1 MTPTRSAATIAG
13 FMSRPPEPSPPPP
26 LPSER
31 LRVGDCLVDVP
42 LREILAPGARR
53 PRRITPK
60 AMGVLLSLVEHQGRV
75 VSRDALLAEV
85 WPDTLPTND
94 VITQAI
100 TQLRKAFDDER
111 GNPRYIETIAKN
123 GYRLL
128 TPVTWLDAVVS
139 AGATARSERNDR
151 ARHEAVLV
159 DPSRTTAEHPSFPD
173 PGREDAV
180 AAIPLA
186 AAPSARGAWSSILG
200 AIVAVAVLV
209 GAIVLWSMLRAPAP
223 QDARAN
229 SAMALPSERP
239 YRLITSMP
247 GFELAPTLSPDAS
260 MVAYVAIPEHARAT
274 AIMVQTTD
282 QTPPRALSHPSGAA
296 EDSAPAWSPDGR
308 SVAFLRVE
316 PGAACR
322 IMVIAANGGAEREVG
337 TCDHRSSPSFDWT
350 PDSHG
355 LVFGSM
361 PTALG
366 VVGMR
371 QLDLASGE
379 WTALNYRRGRADL
392 DTTPR
397 YSPDGRWIAFVRNA
411 PLGDFWRVPAEGG
424 EAERLTELR
433 ADVRGWDWLPDG
445 SGLLFGRAVDGDI
458 RMYRLDF
465 DSGRISDTGIAD
477 AQSPVAARTRPA
489 AVFVQRKPYFGLYRV
504 AVPEQSGGLVHV
516 VEPLFASS
524 ARDVLPSVAPDSR
537 QLVFVSDR
545 SGSNG
550 LWWADLQ
557 RPESLRMI
565 AGVQPATRYVSSW
578 SADARSVLVS
588 GRDRDGRPVVH
599 EVVPSSGRVSQ
610 LDLPLNEPVQALYLP
625 DPSRILVL
633 AGAGDGH
640 LRLHLFDRSQSPMR
654 ILAAIDDVSQVQLDP
669 VGQRVLFTR
678 PTRSGLWQADLALSP
693 GSVREL
699 NAEEPISDRYR
710 LWAVAGDGQIRY
722 IEQLQTCAARL
733 RRIGL
738 GDAPAAPP
746 LCLDQSRRAAINGFS
761 VSPRGDA
768 VYVALVEWDG
778 ADIGYMD
785 LLQAPKTEVPGW
797 FK

>member
-1 MTPTRSAATIAG
+1 MTPKRPAATIAG
-13 FMSRPPEPSPPPP
+13 FMSRPPEPSPPP

-60 AMGVLLSLVEHQGRV
+60 AMGVLLSLIEHQGRV
-75 VSRDALLAEV
+75 VSRDALLTEV

-128 TPVTWLDAVVS
+128 TPVVWLDAAS
-139 AGATARSERNDR
+139 DGAAPARGER
-151 ARHEAVLV
+151 ARPEAALV
-159 DPSRTTAEHPSFPD
+159 DPSRTTAEHPAFPD
-173 PGREDAV
+173 SERDEAV
-180 AAIPLA
+180 AAIPMV
-186 AAPSARGAWSSILG
+186 AAPSARGAWTSIVG
-200 AIVAVAVLV
+200 TIAAVAVLV
-209 GAIVLWSMLRAPAP
+209 GAILLWSMLREPAAAP
-223 QDARAN
+223 QDARAI
-229 SAMALPSERP
+229 SAMPMPSERP

-260 MVAYVAIPEHARAT
+260 MVAYVAIPERARAT

-282 QTPPRALSHPSGAA
+282 QTQPRVLSHPSGAA

-308 SVAFLRVE
+308 WIAFLRLE
-316 PGAACR
+316 PGSACR
-322 IMVIAANGGAEREVG
+322 IMMIAANGGAEREVG
-337 TCDHRSSPSFDWT
+337 TCDHRSPPSFDWT

-392 DTTPR
+392 DSAPR

-424 EAERLTELR
+424 EAERMTELR

-445 SGLLFGRAVDGDI
+445 SGLLFGRAVDGDV

-465 DSGRISDTGIAD
+465 DSGRITDTGIVD
-477 AQSPVAARTRPA
+477 AQSPVAARSRQA

-504 AVPEQSGGLVHV
+504 MVPEHSGGLVHV

-524 ARDVLPSVAPDSR
+524 ARDVLPSIAPDAR
-537 QLVFVSDR
+537 QMVFVSDR

-578 SADARSVLVS
+578 SSDARSVLVS

-610 LDLPLNEPVQALYLP
+610 LDVPLSEPLQALYLP
-625 DPSRILVL
+625 DPNRILVL

-640 LRLHLFDRSQSPMR
+640 LRLHLFDRRQRPMQA
-654 ILAAIDDVSQVQLDP
+654 LAVVDDVSQVQFDP

-678 PTRSGLWQADLALSP
+678 PTRSGLWQADLGLSP

-722 IEQLQTCAARL
+722 LEQLQSCAARL

-738 GDAPAAPP
+738 GDATKAAP
-746 LCLDQSRRAAINGFS
+746 LCLDQSRRAAVNGFS

-768 VYVALVEWDG
+768 IYVALVEWDG

-785 LLQAPKTEVPGW
+785 LQGPPKTEVPGW

>member
-1 MTPTRSAATIAG
+1 
-13 FMSRPPEPSPPPP
+13 MSRPPEPSSQPQP
-26 LPSER
+26 PSER
-31 LRVGDCLVDVP
+31 VRVGDCLVDVP

-53 PRRITPK
+53 ARRITPK
-60 AMGVLLSLVEHQGRV
+60 AMGVLLSLIEHQGRV

-128 TPVTWLDAVVS
+128 TPVVWLGVEADAGH
-139 AGATARSERNDR
+139 AARSER
-151 ARHEAVLV
+151 APPAAALV
-159 DPSRTTAEHPSFPD
+159 DPSRTTAEHPAFPD
-173 PGREDAV
+173 AHAADAV
-180 AAIPLA
+180 DAIPA
-186 AAPSARGAWSSILG
+186 VAAPSARGAWSSILG
-200 AIVAVAVLV
+200 VIVAVAVLV

-223 QDARAN
+223 PQDARAA
-229 SAMALPSERP
+229 SAIPLPSERP

-260 MVAYVAIPEHARAT
+260 MVAYVAIPERARAT

-282 QTPPRALSHPSGAA
+282 QTQPRMLSHPSGIA

-308 SVAFLRVE
+308 WIAFLRLE
-316 PGAACR
+316 PGSACR
-322 IMVIAANGGAEREVG
+322 IMMIAANGGAEREVG
-337 TCDHRSSPSFDWT
+337 TCDHRSPPSFDWT

-392 DTTPR
+392 DSAPR

-433 ADVRGWDWLPDG
+433 ADIRGWDWLPDG
-445 SGLLFGRAVDGDI
+445 SGVLFGRAIDGDV

-465 DSGRISDTGIAD
+465 DSGRITDTGIVD
-477 AQSPVAARTRPA
+477 AQSPVAARSREA

-504 AVPEQSGGLVHV
+504 MLPAQSGGLVHV

-524 ARDVLPSVAPDSR
+524 ARDVLPSIAPDSR
-537 QLVFVSDR
+537 QMVFVSDR

-588 GRDRDGRPVVH
+588 GRDRAGRAVVH

-610 LDLPLNEPVQALYLP
+610 LDLPLTEPVQALYLP
-625 DPSRILVL
+625 DPNRLLVL
-633 AGAGDGH
+633 AAAGDGH
-640 LRLHLFDRSQSPMR
+640 LRLHLYDRRASPMR
-654 ILAAIDDVSQVQLDP
+654 ALAAIDDVSQAQIDP

-710 LWAVAGDGQIRY
+710 LWAVAGDGEIRY
-722 IEQLQTCAARL
+722 LEQLQNCAARL

-738 GDAPAAPP
+738 GDATTAPP
-746 LCLDQSRRAAINGFS
+746 LCLDQSRRAAVNGFS

-785 LLQAPKTEVPGW
+785 LLPAPKTEVPGW